1 MKLDGSVG
9 ILANGAGLAMSTL
22 DVVALAGGKAANFC
36 DLGGGGDAQGVVDAL
51 EIITGDPQ
59 VESILFNVFGG
70 ITRTDEV
77 ARGILQA
84 LSQMSIDHPIVVRLD
99 GTNAEEGR
107 RLLKE
112 AAPPNLHVEPTM
124 LEAAKRAV
132 ELAQMTDV
140 WSDRAEAYRQ
150 SPAHREGPDLDAI
163 VEWSAG
169 LATALDVATGGGH
182 VARRLRE
189 AGLDVTTV
197 DPAAGME
204 PDVVAPAER
213 LPFEDESFDLVVSR
227 LGAHHF
233 SDVRAAM
240 RELARIARRAVIVV
254 DNTFGGDALEEAE
267 HIRDSSHV
275 RCLPAE
281 EWRSLFEEVGLGI
294 DDVRFLPQRVE
305 LEPWLERAGCA
316 GEAAARVREL
326 VADRT
331 EDGWVTLD
339 RMALKGIK

>member
-1 MKLDGSVG
+1 
-9 ILANGAGLAMSTL
+9 
-22 DVVALAGGKAANFC
+22 
-36 DLGGGGDAQGVVDAL
+36 
-51 EIITGDPQ
+51 
-59 VESILFNVFGG
+59 
-70 ITRTDEV
+70 
-77 ARGILQA
+77 
-84 LSQMSIDHPIVVRLD
+84 
-99 GTNAEEGR
+99 
-107 RLLKE
+107 
-112 AAPPNLHVEPTM
+112 
-124 LEAAKRAV
+124 
-132 ELAQMTDV
+132 MTDV
-140 WSDRAEAYRQ
+140 WSDRAEAYRR

-169 LATALDVATGGGH
+169 QATALDVATGGGH

-213 LPFEDESFDLVVSR
+213 LPFEDKSFDLVVSR

-240 RELARIARRAVIVV
+240 RELARTARRAVIVV

-267 HIRDSSHV
+267 HIRDPSHV

-316 GEAAARVREL
+316 GEAAARVRGL

-331 EDGWVTLD
+331 EDGWLTLD
-339 RMALKGIK
+339 RIALKGIK